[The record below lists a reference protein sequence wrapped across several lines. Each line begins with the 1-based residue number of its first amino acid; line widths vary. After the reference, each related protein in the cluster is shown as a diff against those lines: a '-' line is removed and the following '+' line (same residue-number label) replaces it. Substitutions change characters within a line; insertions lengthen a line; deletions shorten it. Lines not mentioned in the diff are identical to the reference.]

1 MSYLKFAHLLGLK
14 KKASE
19 EEDDDKEK
27 AKSEIPSRG
36 RGAR

>member
-14 KKASE
+14 KKRLRKRTMTKKS
-19 EEDDDKEK
+19 
-27 AKSEIPSRG
+27 KSEIPSRG